1 MMINGP
7 VGDGGWTIPLPADAD
22 APRIAREFVSANGTG
37 LSPETVD
44 DALVLVS
51 ELVTNALQHGRP
63 DITIKVVVDPPGI
76 GVSVD
81 DEGEHVPE
89 VAGRRPA
96 DTSPSGRGLLIVDS
110 IATHWG
116 VEPHRHE
123 GGKTVWFE
131 LRGE

>member
-1 MMINGP
+1 MITGP

-22 APRIAREFVSANGTG
+22 APRIAREFVTANGTD
-37 LSPETVD
+37 LPPEIVD

-51 ELVTNALQHGRP
+51 ELVTNAVQHGRP
-63 DITIKVVVDPPGI
+63 DITIQVVVDPPGI
-76 GVSVD
+76 GVAVD

-96 DTSPSGRGLLIVDS
+96 DTATSGRGLLIVDS
-110 IATHWG
+110 IASEWG
-116 VEPHRHE
+116 VEPHGQE
-123 GGKTVWFE
+123 PGKTVWFE